1 MKSSDEYRLISV
13 GERPLLVISVLVLL
27 TLSSSSA
34 MVSIL
39 VLLTLSSNSAM
50 ISILVLLTLSS
61 SLAINNDAKILPKLL
76 LPEWIL

>member
-13 GERPLLVISVLVLL
+13 GERLLLVISVLVLL

-34 MVSIL
+34 M
-39 VLLTLSSNSAM
+39 

-61 SLAINNDAKILPKLL
+61 SSAINYDAKILHELL